1 MFVCVCTYH
10 EPVAGY
16 TYLNSQP
23 VYKVIK
29 AHLFHLVN
37 VSSRTRKTHFI
48 SIWILKNT
56 KTQLLCVYRSFTGR
70 SALFT
75 LVSLF
80 FTLAPDVA
88 IRIIVQDWRQICQ
101 ITFFITGGVAGGSC
115 VCPHGQNLYLLWVFL
130 GRGIRFCNPF

>member
-1 MFVCVCTYH
+1 MCTYH

-29 AHLFHLVN
+29 AHLFHIVN

-56 KTQLLCVYRSFTGR
+56 KNTIAVCVPFIHWPLRTFYSGV
-70 SALFT
+70 A
-75 LVSLF
+75 F

-101 ITFFITGGVAGGSC
+101 NTFFITGGWAGPI
-115 VCPHGQNLYLLWVFL
+115 VCPHGQILYLFWVFL